1 MEAQRKR
8 WLPLCGELG
17 QAWKLPLTT
26 LNNRYLRD
34 SIHFLKSP
42 EKVCMGGGEK
52 NSKLAQHS
60 FQEHI
65 QAFDE
70 NLCFKIQSLGER
82 EDCWHSDCSPVGMKS
97 WGTPESLV

>member
-1 MEAQRKR
+1 M
-8 WLPLCGELG
+8 CGELG
-17 QAWKLPLTT
+17 QAWKLPLMT

-42 EKVCMGGGEK
+42 EKVCMRGRGK
-52 NSKLAQHS
+52 IRQKKKKKTSKLAQHC
-60 FQEHI
+60 FKEHI

-82 EDCWHSDCSPVGMKS
+82 EDCWCSDCSPVGMKS
-97 WGTPESLV
+97 WGIPESLV